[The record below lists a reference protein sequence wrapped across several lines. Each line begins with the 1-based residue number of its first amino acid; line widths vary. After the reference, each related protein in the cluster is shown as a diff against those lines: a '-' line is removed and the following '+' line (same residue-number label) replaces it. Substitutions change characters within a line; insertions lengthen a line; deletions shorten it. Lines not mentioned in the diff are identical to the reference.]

1 MIEDVKS
8 VGPGKKYVI
17 GDAVDA
23 LERIDEFVEDGQRPA
38 LIHLDDA
45 WARPHRANQFGV
57 TYPTHDFEP
66 DDDDPEPDITTADII
81 DACKEALVD
90 GGWLI
95 ADADDWLLPQ
105 LITYIQKHWG
115 NVAEDYRGGGYR
127 RIGGVT
133 YVDKSSHE
141 KYNSGNFEPNELTP
155 DRSTAGSYLSN
166 GGYPVVFAHKGE
178 SDRRSSIA
186 ARQIT
191 SNHQDNYGWGSVK
204 PIDPYEAWVHALL
217 DPDELLVVPCAGTAP
232 AALAAER
239 VANRLGKEAN
249 YICIDIEE
257 GAYEA
262 FKKRREA
269 EVPGLDSP
277 PELNS

>member
-1 MIEDVKS
+1 MIEDVKT
-8 VGPGKKYVI
+8 VGTGKKYII
-17 GDAVDA
+17 GDAVGV
-23 LERIDEFVEDGQRPA
+23 LQRIDEFVEDGQRPA

-45 WARPHRANQFGV
+45 WARPHRAEQFGV
-57 TYPTHDFEP
+57 TYETHDFKQEDDNP
-66 DDDDPEPDITTADII
+66 DNNITTTDII
-81 DACKEALVD
+81 DACKDALVD

-105 LITYIQKHWG
+105 LITYIQETWG

-141 KYNSGNFEPNELTP
+141 KYNSGNFEPNELQP

-191 SNHQDNYGWGSVK
+191 SNHLDNYGWGSVK
-204 PIDPYEAWVHALL
+204 PIDPYEAWVDALI
-217 DPDELLVVPCAGTAP
+217 DPDEFLVVPCAGTAP

-239 VANRLGKEAN
+239 VARRIGEEAN

-257 GAYEA
+257 AAFEA
-262 FKKRREA
+262 FEKRRKT
-269 EVPGLDSP
+269 EVLDIDASP
-277 PELNS
+277 EVNS

>member
-1 MIEDVKS
+1 MIEDVKT
-8 VGPGKKYVI
+8 VGTGKKYII
-17 GDAVDA
+17 GDAVEA
-23 LERIDEFVEDGQRPA
+23 LQRIDEFVQDGQRPA

-45 WARPHRANQFGV
+45 WARPHRAEQFGV
-57 TYPTHDFEP
+57 TYETHDFKP
-66 DDDDPEPDITTADII
+66 DDDDSDPGITTTDII
-81 DACKEALVD
+81 DACKDALVD
-90 GGWLI
+90 GGWLV

-105 LITYIQKHWG
+105 LITYIQKDWG

-141 KYNSGNFEPNELTP
+141 KYNSGNFEPDELKP

-166 GGYPVVFAHKGE
+166 GGYPVVFAHKGK

-191 SNHQDNYGWGSVK
+191 SNHLDNYGWGSVK
-204 PIDPYEAWVHALL
+204 PIDPYEAWVDALI

-239 VANRLGKEAN
+239 VARRVGKEAN

-262 FKKRREA
+262 FEKRRKA
-269 EVPGLDSP
+269 EVLDNDAP
-277 PELNS
+277 PEVNS

>member
-1 MIEDVKS
+1 MIEDVKT
-8 VGPGKKYVI
+8 VGAGKKYII
-17 GDAVDA
+17 GDAVEA
-23 LERIDEFVEDGQRPA
+23 LQRIDEFVEDGQRPA

-45 WARPHRANQFGV
+45 WARPHRAEQFGV
-57 TYPTHDFEP
+57 TYETHDFEP
-66 DDDDPEPDITTADII
+66 DEDEPDSGITTTDII
-81 DACKEALVD
+81 DACKDPLVD

-105 LITYIQKHWG
+105 LITYIQEDWG

-133 YVDKSSHE
+133 YVDKCSHE
-141 KYNSGNFEPNELTP
+141 KYNSGNFEPNELKP

-191 SNHQDNYGWGSVK
+191 SNHIDNYGWSSVK
-204 PIDPYEAWVHALL
+204 PIDPYEAWVDALI

-239 VANRLGKEAN
+239 VARQVGKEAN

-262 FKKRREA
+262 FEKRRKA
-269 EVPGLDSP
+269 EVLEIDAPPGV
-277 PELNS
+277 NS

>member
-1 MIEDVKS
+1 MIEDVKT
-8 VGPGKKYVI
+8 VGTGKKYII
-17 GDAVDA
+17 GDAVGV
-23 LERIDEFVEDGQRPA
+23 LQRIDEFVEDGQRPA
-38 LIHLDDA
+38 LFHLDDA
-45 WARPHRANQFGV
+45 WARPHRAEQFGV
-57 TYPTHDFEP
+57 TYETHDFKQEDDNP
-66 DDDDPEPDITTADII
+66 DNNITTTDII
-81 DACKEALVD
+81 DACKDALVD

-105 LITYIQKHWG
+105 LITYIQETWG

-141 KYNSGNFEPNELTP
+141 KYNSGNFEPNELQP

-166 GGYPVVFAHKGE
+166 GGYPVVFAQKGE
-178 SDRRSSIA
+178 SNRRSSIA

-191 SNHQDNYGWGSVK
+191 SNHLDNYGWGSVK
-204 PIDPYEAWVHALL
+204 PIDPYEAWVDALI
-217 DPDELLVVPCAGTAP
+217 DPDEFLVVPCAGTAP

-239 VANRLGKEAN
+239 VARRIGEEAN

-257 GAYEA
+257 AAYEA
-262 FKKRREA
+262 FEKRRKT
-269 EVPGLDSP
+269 EVLDIDASP
-277 PELNS
+277 EVNS